1 MNKIAQRLMD
11 KNPAITEALD
21 NAPAKGQYKAVEPFI
36 TSRLCAKIGQ
46 AEGKYIKAQSL
57 IWAIIN
63 VYHGEDEETQELD
76 Y

>member
-1 MNKIAQRLMD
+1 MTKIAQRLLD

-21 NAPAKGQYKAVEPFI
+21 NASAKGQYKAVEPFI
-36 TSRLCAKIGQ
+36 TSKLCAKIGSI
-46 AEGKYIKAQSL
+46 EGKYIKAYDL

-63 VYHGEDEETQELD
+63 VYNGEETGTELD

>member
-11 KNPAITEALD
+11 KNPAIVAALD
-21 NAPAKGQYKAVEPFI
+21 AAPAKGQYKAVEPYI

-46 AEGKYIKAQSL
+46 VEGTYIKQQSL

-63 VYHGEDEETQELD
+63 VHNGEDESIELD

>member
-11 KNPAITEALD
+11 KNPTIVAALD
-21 NAPAKGQYKAVEPFI
+21 AAPTKGQYKAVEPFI

-46 AEGKYIKAQSL
+46 AEGTYIKAQAL

-63 VYHGEDEETQELD
+63 VYHGEESDIELD

>member
-11 KNPAITEALD
+11 KNPTIVAALD
-21 NAPAKGQYKAVEPFI
+21 AAPAKGQYKAVEPFI

-46 AEGKYIKAQSL
+46 AEGQYIKAQTL

-63 VYHGEDEETQELD
+63 VYHGEESDIELD